1 MGAWDTFKDS
11 AKSLIGGNKKA
22 ILEIADFSERNIKE
36 EKAQK
41 PSAGKPGMSNL
52 GGFSSDAMKSYASG
66 LDKLESLS
74 KKLSDNIGAI
84 TGGKGFD
91 SYSKIKRYRF
101 EVQFNPEELYIT
113 GYGGEE
119 LPIINYR
126 TKDKEGKEG
135 DAKDKKGEKDPNK
148 IGDVPLG
155 GSHMASAST
164 RIDMRFK
171 LIFDQ
176 VNIQDAFFADKFT
189 LSQTNIV
196 KGVGSAV
203 KKGIGKATDK
213 AKQGH
218 WTVQTEVEA
227 LTAIVRDPN
236 KRLARFVWGDMAYEG
251 VINHV
256 NAEYVMF
263 NVNGEPI
270 RAFVNISMVLF
281 DAEVSGANTDIWKN
295 EYNKDFGSL
304 KKPLDNPVGDLSII

>member
-11 AKSLIGGNKKA
+11 AKSLVGGNKKA
-22 ILEIADFSERNIKE
+22 ILEIADFSERKVQE
-36 EKAQK
+36 QAAQK
-41 PSAGKPGMSNL
+41 PSAGKPGISSI
-52 GGFSSDAMKSYASG
+52 GGFSLESVNSFGAG
-66 LDKLESLS
+66 LDGIKASVGS
-74 KKLSDNIGAI
+74 IIGN
-84 TGGKGFD
+84 GNNGFD
-91 SYSKIKRYRF
+91 NYQKIKRYRF
-101 EVQFNPEELYIT
+101 EVQFNPEEISIT

-126 TKDKEGKEG
+126 TKDKDKE
-135 DAKDKKGEKDPNK
+135 KKGHGEQQPGVKDTNQ
-148 IGDVPLG
+148 IGDIPMQ

-189 LSQTNIV
+189 LSQTNVI
-196 KGVGSAV
+196 KGIGTAV
-203 KKGIGKATDK
+203 KKGIGKAKDK
-213 AKQGH
+213 SKQGH

-236 KRLARFVWGDMAYEG
+236 KRLARFAWGDMAYEG

-270 RAFVNISMVLF
+270 RAYVNISMVLF
-281 DAEVSGANTDIWKN
+281 DAEVSGANTTIWKN
-295 EYNKDFGSL
+295 EYMKDFGSL
-304 KKPLDNPVGDLSII
+304 GNPLAGVKANI

>member
-22 ILEIADFSERNIKE
+22 ILEVADFSERKIQE
-36 EKAQK
+36 ENAQK
-41 PSAGKPGMSNL
+41 PSAGKPGISSV
-52 GGFSSDAMKSYASG
+52 GGFSTEAMNKYGKA
-66 LDKLESLS
+66 L
-74 KKLSDNIGAI
+74 DNIKSSVDDLVG
-84 TGGKGFD
+84 GGKDGFD
-91 SYSKIKRYRF
+91 YYQKIKKYRF
-101 EVQFNPEELYIT
+101 EVQFNPEEISIT

-119 LPIINYR
+119 LPINTYR
-126 TKDKEGKEG
+126 TKDKNGKEEVR
-135 DAKDKKGEKDPNK
+135 DDKEKNPNQ
-148 IGDVPLG
+148 IGDVPLQ

-196 KGVGSAV
+196 KGVGSAI
-203 KKGIGKATDK
+203 KKGVGKVTDK

-227 LTAIVRDPN
+227 LTAIVRDQN
-236 KRLARFVWGDMAYEG
+236 KRLARFAWGDMAYEG

-256 NAEYVMF
+256 SAEYVMF

-270 RAFVNISMVLF
+270 RAFVNISMILF
-281 DAEVSGANTDIWKN
+281 DAEVSGANTNIWKN
-295 EYNKDFGSL
+295 EYMKDFGSL
-304 KKPLDNPVGDLSII
+304 GDPTKNLQVSM